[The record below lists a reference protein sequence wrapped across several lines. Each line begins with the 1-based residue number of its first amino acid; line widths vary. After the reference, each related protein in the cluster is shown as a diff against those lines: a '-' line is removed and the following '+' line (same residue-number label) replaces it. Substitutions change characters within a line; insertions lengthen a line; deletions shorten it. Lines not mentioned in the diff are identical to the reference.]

1 MFRRCRTSMLSVGLA
16 DKKRA
21 QREADLAA
29 MAAKSPQDVRAA
41 NVMLKQNEIVRVG
54 SFVRSGRR

>member
-1 MFRRCRTSMLSVGLA
+1 MLSVGLA

-29 MAAKSPQDVRAA
+29 MAVKAPQDVRAA